1 MSKATDRLPRFVWN
15 GQTLD
20 LEAPLAAISY
30 EMAPVAGSTI
40 APSGLRAT
48 LTERIER
55 VCTMTTGALSPDEV
69 VQLERMLVE
78 WAALGEQVEVFVDR
92 MLRAAWTF
100 EGDTKDQNRGNPFRL
115 AHAAP
120 AASTFAF
127 PALTK
132 GHGLTLPSAGI
143 LRAALISDL
152 SGGAGNA
159 FLSAAEG
166 TLVLAFKPS
175 WAAADGVEHVILD
188 TAEESDYGRN
198 RLRIVK
204 RANDKLYVI
213 YTGSNGASTMLEHT
227 PSWTADT
234 EHTLMVQWK
243 GLSDLKA
250 SLDGVAITTTKYMI
264 RYGGSGLKYG
274 SANKYGALAG
284 GAAGNETVMTI
295 APTGVSLGSDLLG
308 VQARAAGVYGLLV
321 LYQAA
326 YGLPDVLKDFHI
338 AQRTYYPKGEF
349 IDAVFRPVRITP
361 ARELH
366 VYQFR
371 IRDGR

>member
-15 GQTLD
+15 GQTVD
-20 LEAPLAAISY
+20 LEAPLAAITY

-40 APSGLRAT
+40 AASGLRAT

-127 PALTK
+127 PALTR
-132 GHGLTLPSAGI
+132 GHGLTLPSAGV
-143 LRAALISDL
+143 LRAALASDL
-152 SGGAGNA
+152 AGGSSNP

-166 TLVLAFKPS
+166 TLVLAVKPD
-175 WAAADGVEHVILD
+175 WAAGSTERVFLD
-188 TAEESDYGRN
+188 CVVGSDLSRN
-198 RLRIVK
+198 RLTLRQ
-204 RANDKLYVI
+204 RSDGKLQFI
-213 YTGSNGASTMLEHT
+213 YAGGNGAETILEVT
-227 PSWTADT
+227 PAWSANT
-234 EHTLMVQWK
+234 EHVLLAQWK
-243 GLSDLKA
+243 ALGDLKLRLDDTVITTQRFPLVAGGGQIAGTGLIAGQTSGTPNGVEQVLSAAPDRAALGTDDAGLS
-250 SLDGVAITTTKYMI
+250 G
-264 RYGGSGLKYG
+264 
-274 SANKYGALAG
+274 
-284 GAAGNETVMTI
+284 
-295 APTGVSLGSDLLG
+295 
-308 VQARAAGVYGLLV
+308 RATGVYGLLV

-338 AQRTYYPKGEF
+338 PTRTYYPRGEF
-349 IDAVFRPVRITP
+349 VDAVFRPVRLTP